1 MKKALIAIILL
12 LAFACAQ
19 HEDPLVAEVYSMR
32 LYASEVAELIP
43 EGLNKEDSLKMSLH
57 IVDEW
62 IKKQIILHE
71 AQETLSIKEK
81 NFKKEIENLKKD
93 LLLQAYYLKITS
105 DSTLFTISDKEIDS
119 FLKQFDDN
127 IEDDKEEFL
136 KLNYVRLSP
145 SSKILKEVKAIL
157 FDETRRL
164 TEKPSIET
172 LCSDSLEYFIEDNTW
187 LRLDDISLELPITV
201 DEELLRNNHS
211 QNIENRVGEYTY
223 IIVLLDYKEAPTA
236 ININE
241 KRDAAR
247 KMLEQKKK
255 SNYIQQQQE
264 LLLQKAM
271 EAGKVIKN

>member
-19 HEDPLVAEVYSMR
+19 HEDSLVAEVYSMR

-43 EGLNKEDSLKMSLH
+43 EGLSKEDSLKMSLY

-62 IKKQIILHE
+62 IKKQVILHE

-119 FLKQFDDN
+119 FLKQFDAN
-127 IEDDKEEFL
+127 IEDEKEEFL

-164 TEKPSIET
+164 TEKLSIET

-211 QNIENRVGEYTY
+211 QNIEKKIGEYTY
-223 IIVLLDYKEAPTA
+223 IIVLLDYKVASSSA
-236 ININE
+236 NINE
-241 KRDAAR
+241 KKDAAR

-255 SNYIQQQQE
+255 SAYIQQQQE